1 VTSWPGWLLLAAV
14 VLLAFNLRSAVV
26 SVGALLADIRAGLH
40 LTPTVAGVLTTLP
53 VVCFAAFGAAAS
65 GWARRFGA
73 RNVLTV
79 ALSVVV
85 VGQAVRAVVPWT
97 AVFLL
102 ATTLA
107 LAGMAVGNVVLP
119 AFVKEYFPRRV
130 GLATAA
136 YTTSMAAGTA
146 IPAALTVPL
155 AATLGGWRAGL
166 GVWAVTAAV
175 ALVGWLLVFGNVR
188 GRRDSRR
195 TNGTSRGFA
204 DLRHSPL
211 AWSLALY
218 FGLQSLQAYAAF
230 GWLAQIFRDSG
241 VSAATA
247 GLLLSI
253 LPLMG
258 IPLSLAFPTI
268 AARLHD
274 QRVLVWAC
282 GVAFLVGYA
291 GLLLAPRAGA
301 PVWAVLLGL
310 GGGAFP
316 LTLTMIGLRSRSYD
330 VTGPLSAFTQ
340 SIGYVIAAVG
350 PLALGA
356 LFEVTGGWTV
366 PIGFLLVLVL
376 PQMAAGL
383 LAARRRFVDDELP
396 HRPASG
402 TDGAADSER

>member
-1 VTSWPGWLLLAAV
+1 
-14 VLLAFNLRSAVV
+14 V
-26 SVGALLADIRAGLH
+26 SVGALLADIREGLH

-53 VVCFAAFGAAAS
+53 VVCFAAFGAVAA

-85 VGQAVRAVVPWT
+85 AGQAIRAVVPWS

-155 AATLGGWRAGL
+155 AASLGGWRAGL
-166 GVWAVTAAV
+166 GIWAVTGAV
-175 ALVGWLLVFGNVR
+175 ALVGWLVVFGGAR
-188 GRRDSRR
+188 GHRASRR
-195 TNGTSRGFA
+195 TNGRKRGVA

-241 VSAATA
+241 VSAASA
-247 GLLLSI
+247 GLLLSV

-258 IPLSLAFPTI
+258 IPLSLAFPTL
-268 AARLHD
+268 AARLPD
-274 QRVLVWAC
+274 QRILVWAC
-282 GVAFLVGYA
+282 GVAFLVGYI
-291 GLLLAPRAGA
+291 GLLVAPRAGA
-301 PVWAVLLGL
+301 VAWVVLLGL

-340 SIGYVIAAVG
+340 SIGYLIAAVG
-350 PLALGA
+350 PLSLGA
-356 LFEVTGGWTV
+356 LFDVTGGWTI
-366 PIGFLLVLVL
+366 PIGFLLILVL

-383 LAARRRFVDDELP
+383 LAARPRFVDDELP
-396 HRPASG
+396 QRSDPAHG
-402 TDGAADSER
+402 GGVGAGR